1 MNEYNPFGEEGSPF
15 DEDKDL
21 LLELEPHP
29 KKDNTSNKSTIY
41 SVMGTISIFFIIFL
55 NTFVFNSPKGEM
67 ISAIG
72 ESPHIP
78 EDNTTDQLLKP
89 SISSTT
95 SSTTTTTF
103 PEQTSAIEN
112 NTVVSKDSNLSLINE
127 LDQNLIIE
135 KTVQVVA
142 EGCGLGPDD
151 RESSTNVGSG
161 VLISSDGYL
170 ISNSH
175 IIEEC
180 YGLIYIAITKDP
192 DTPTE
197 ITYIAEVVEQSQE
210 LDLILLKVISTI
222 NNEKIFTSFKYFEL
236 FETEQLILGETINI
250 WGYPTARG
258 DGFNYHLKINLT
270 KGTVSGF
277 ESDYAKKR
285 GWIVTDADITY
296 GNSGGAGLD
305 SHGRLIGIPTHGISE
320 GTSWLGYLRS
330 VDVIKAWLR
339 DVGQENLILYNSTP

>member
-29 KKDNTSNKSTIY
+29 KKDNTSNKTTIY

-112 NTVVSKDSNLSLINE
+112 TTDE

-236 FETEQLILGETINI
+236 I
-250 WGYPTARG
+250 
-258 DGFNYHLKINLT
+258 
-270 KGTVSGF
+270 
-277 ESDYAKKR
+277 
-285 GWIVTDADITY
+285 
-296 GNSGGAGLD
+296 
-305 SHGRLIGIPTHGISE
+305 
-320 GTSWLGYLRS
+320 
-330 VDVIKAWLR
+330 
-339 DVGQENLILYNSTP
+339 